1 MYADSKAER
10 LPDRTIAQGYPIF
23 DRFHVLSNISSLAA
37 MRLIRIWISLL
48 LIAGFAAPSGAQEW
62 TNPEEVGMSA
72 ERLSRIGPLLQAY
85 VDKGTVA
92 GASAMVVRRGNVV
105 YREDVGYQDKASGAP
120 MTDSTLFRIYSMS
133 KPITSVAVLML
144 YEEGRFQLGDP
155 VSKFIP
161 GFGDLTV
168 YDADAPSR
176 QAALNR
182 PVTIHDLLTHQS
194 GLTYG
199 IFSNTPVDSLYRV
212 TPVFG
217 GGDLE
222 DFADRVGSL
231 PLLHQ
236 PGETWHYSIATD
248 ILGYVVEVASG
259 MTLEDFFEQRIF
271 EPLEMT
277 DTGFSVEKEDVH
289 RLSTNYRRNR
299 QGELTA
305 VDRGATSQFAAPVR
319 FFSGGGGLVST
330 MSDYL
335 RFAEMLRLGG
345 TLDGIRLLGPK
356 TVALMTADHLG
367 YEYVPGWGFGLG
379 VRVCTN
385 VAATRML
392 GSEGVYEWS
401 GAANTYFFID
411 PAEDLVAMVW
421 TQLMPYAAVPVSDQ
435 FRTLVY
441 AAIEE

>member
-1 MYADSKAER
+1 MR
-10 LPDRTIAQGYPIF
+10 PI
-23 DRFHVLSNISSLAA
+23 R
-37 MRLIRIWISLL
+37 MWISLL
-48 LIAGFAAPSGAQEW
+48 LIAGLAVPSGAQERAD
-62 TNPEEVGMSA
+62 PEEVGMSA
-72 ERLSRIGPLLQAY
+72 ERLSRIGSLLQTY
-85 VDKGTVA
+85 VDEETTA
-92 GASAMVVRRGNVV
+92 GASAMVVRRGSIV
-105 YREDVGYQDKASGAP
+105 YREDVGYQDKASGIT

-144 YEEGRFQLGDP
+144 YEEGHFQLGDP
-155 VSKFIP
+155 VSRFIP
-161 GFGDLTV
+161 AFGELTV

-176 QAALNR
+176 QAALDR
-182 PVTIHDLLTHQS
+182 PITIHDLLTHQS

-199 IFSNTPVDSLYRV
+199 FFGNTPVDSLYRV
-212 TPVFG
+212 TPVFS

-222 DFADRVGSL
+222 DFAGRVGSL

-236 PGETWHYSIATD
+236 PGETWHYSVATD
-248 ILGYVVEVASG
+248 ILGYLVEVVSG
-259 MTLEDFFEQRIF
+259 LTLEDFFEQRIF
-271 EPLEMT
+271 KPLGMT
-277 DTGFSVEKEDVH
+277 DTGFSVEKEDLH
-289 RLSTNYRRNR
+289 RLSTNYRRNG
-299 QGELTA
+299 QGELYA
-305 VDRGATSQFAAPVR
+305 VDRGAASQFAAPVL

-345 TLDGIRLLGPK
+345 ALDGQRLLSPK
-356 TVALMTADHLG
+356 TVALMTTDHLG
-367 YEYVPGWGFGLG
+367 YEFAPGWGFGLG

-411 PAEDLVAMVW
+411 PAENLVAMVW
-421 TQLMPYAAVPVSDQ
+421 TQLMPYAAIPVSDQ

>member
-1 MYADSKAER
+1 MR
-10 LPDRTIAQGYPIF
+10 PI
-23 DRFHVLSNISSLAA
+23 R
-37 MRLIRIWISLL
+37 MWISLL
-48 LIAGFAAPSGAQEW
+48 LIASLAVPSIAQEW
-62 TNPEEVGMSA
+62 ANPEKVGMSA
-72 ERLSRIGPLLQAY
+72 ERLSRIGPFLQTY
-85 VDKGTVA
+85 VDEEAVA
-92 GASAMVVRRGNVV
+92 GASAMVVRRGSIV
-105 YREDVGYQDKASGAP
+105 YREDVGYQDKASGITL
-120 MTDSTLFRIYSMS
+120 TDSTLFRIYSMS
-133 KPITSVAVLML
+133 KPITSVAILML
-144 YEEGRFQLGDP
+144 YEEGRFLLGDP
-155 VSKFIP
+155 VSRFIP
-161 GFGDLTV
+161 DFGDLTV

-176 QAALNR
+176 RAALDR

-199 IFSNTPVDSLYRV
+199 FFGNTPVDSLYRA

-217 GGDLE
+217 GGNLE
-222 DFADRVGSL
+222 DFTGRVGSL

-236 PGETWHYSIATD
+236 PGETWNYSVATD
-248 ILGYVVEVASG
+248 ILGYVVEVVSG
-259 MTLEDFFEQRIF
+259 MTLEDFLEQRIF
-271 EPLEMT
+271 NPLGMT
-277 DTGFSVEKEDVH
+277 DTGFSVEKEDLH

-299 QGELTA
+299 QGELYA

-345 TLDGIRLLGPK
+345 MLDGKRLLSPK

-367 YEYVPGWGFGLG
+367 YEFAPGWGFGLG

-421 TQLMPYAAVPVSDQ
+421 TQLMPYAAVPVSDR

>member
-1 MYADSKAER
+1 M
-10 LPDRTIAQGYPIF
+10 
-23 DRFHVLSNISSLAA
+23 
-37 MRLIRIWISLL
+37 
-48 LIAGFAAPSGAQEW
+48 
-62 TNPEEVGMSA
+62 
-72 ERLSRIGPLLQAY
+72 
-85 VDKGTVA
+85 VA
-92 GASAMVVRRGNVV
+92 RRGRVV
-105 YREDVGYQDKASGAP
+105 YREDVGYQDKASGVT

-133 KPITSVAVLML
+133 KPITSVAILML
-144 YEEGRFQLGDP
+144 YEEGHFQLGDP

-161 GFGDLTV
+161 AFDDLTV

-176 QAALNR
+176 RAALAR

-199 IFSNTPVDSLYRV
+199 MSNATPVDSLYRV

-217 GGDLE
+217 GGDLA
-222 DFADRVGSL
+222 DFAGRVSNL

-236 PGETWHYSIATD
+236 PGETWHYSVATD
-248 ILGYVVEVASG
+248 ILGYVVEVVSG

-271 EPLEMT
+271 KPLGMT
-277 DTGFSVEKEDVH
+277 DTGFSVEKEDLH

-299 QGELTA
+299 QGELYA
-305 VDRGATSQFAAPVR
+305 IDRDATSQFAAPVQ

-335 RFAEMLRLGG
+335 RFAEMLRRGG
-345 TLDGIRLLGPK
+345 VLDGHRLLSSK
-356 TVALMTADHLG
+356 TIALMTTDHIG
-367 YEYVPGWGFGLG
+367 YEFAPGWGFGLG

-392 GSEGVYEWS
+392 GSEGAYEWS

-411 PAEDLVAMVW
+411 PVEDLVAMVW
-421 TQLMPYAAVPVSDQ
+421 TQFMPFAAFPMSNQ
-435 FRTLVY
+435 FKTAVY
-441 AAIEE
+441 ASIEE